1 MWRQIEL
8 ETLIEHIGN
17 VKHYLG
23 EWKTKLDKEKEKEKK
38 PLQMQWQANLQ
49 RWIIQR
55 TTLPTFQCQLN
66 WENFNF

>member
-23 EWKTKLDKEKEKEKK
+23 EWKTELDKEKEKTY
-38 PLQMQWQANLQ
+38 ANAMASQ
-49 RWIIQR
+49 
-55 TTLPTFQCQLN
+55 PAKMN
-66 WENFNF
+66 NSENHIASIPMSTKLREF